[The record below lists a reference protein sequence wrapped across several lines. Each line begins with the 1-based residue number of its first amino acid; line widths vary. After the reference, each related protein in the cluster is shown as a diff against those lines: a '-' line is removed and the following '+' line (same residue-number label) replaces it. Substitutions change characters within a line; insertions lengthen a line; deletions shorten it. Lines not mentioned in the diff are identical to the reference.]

1 MIQEPEETTGQ
12 PEVEEVVDAEVVSP
26 ADPAPDPGG
35 AANAAP
41 EGSSGAS
48 IADAQVVEDTEQT
61 GEAAGATVE
70 GDLAALVE
78 DARNQRDEYLQLA
91 QRTKAD
97 FDNYRKR
104 MAAESQ
110 AQVERGRLEV
120 VSGVIGAIDNIERVL
135 EAAGID
141 QAAALEGQLP
151 ADAPVTTQGVIVS
164 YRDLSQVLKKAGVE
178 AFDSKGEVFDPNLHE
193 ALQALPAEGVESGVV
208 IEEMQK
214 GYRAGENVIR
224 HARVVVSQ

>member
-12 PEVEEVVDAEVVSP
+12 PEVEEVVDAEVVSATAP
-26 ADPAPDPGG
+26 AA
-35 AANAAP
+35 
-41 EGSSGAS
+41 E
-48 IADAQVVEDTEQT
+48 ADAAADAAAEASVEQ
-61 GEAAGATVE
+61 
-70 GDLAALVE
+70 DLSDLVE
-78 DARNQRDEYLQLA
+78 EARSQRDEYLQLA

-110 AQVERGRLEV
+110 AQAARGRLEV
-120 VSGVIGAIDNIERVL
+120 VSGLIEAIDNLERVL

-141 QAAALEGQLP
+141 EVAALEGEIP
-151 ADAPVTTQGVIVS
+151 SDAPVTTQGVIVT
-164 YRDLSQVLKKAGVE
+164 YRDLNGVLKKAGVE
-178 AFDSKGEVFDPNLHE
+178 AFDSRGEQFDPNLHE
-193 ALQALPAEGVESGVV
+193 ALQALPAEGVDSGVV
-208 IEEMQK
+208 IEQMQK

>member
-12 PEVEEVVDAEVVSP
+12 PEVEEVVDAEVVSA
-26 ADPAPDPGG
+26 ADPAPE
-35 AANAAP
+35 AAAP
-41 EGSSGAS
+41 A
-48 IADAQVVEDTEQT
+48 ADS
-61 GEAAGATVE
+61 GEAAEASVE
-70 GDLAALVE
+70 QDLNALVE
-78 DARNQRDEYLQLA
+78 EARSQRDEYLQLA

-110 AQVERGRLEV
+110 AQVERGRIDV
-120 VSGVIGAIDNIERVL
+120 ASGLIEAIDNIERVL
-135 EAAGID
+135 DAAGIER
-141 QAAALEGQLP
+141 AAALEGELP
-151 ADAPVTTQGVIVS
+151 ADAPVTEQGVIVS
-164 YRDLSQVLKKAGVE
+164 YRDLTAVLRKAGIE
-178 AFDSKGEVFDPNLHE
+178 AFDSKGQQFDPNLHE